1 MPIIDVEWFGCNI
14 VLGGE
19 HAGEQSGKGSILL
32 QGGGQLLSLLEQV
45 AAAGSVQHVD
55 VVGRVGTDTHWLG
68 AQQQQQRVYY
78 VDHQQHY
85 ERD

>member
-1 MPIIDVEWFGCNI
+1 MPIIDVEWFRCNI
-14 VLGGE
+14 VLVGE

-55 VVGRVGTDTHWLG
+55 VVGRVGTGEHLQKDKDV
-68 AQQQQQRVYY
+68 RV
-78 VDHQQHY
+78 
-85 ERD
+85 